1 MKFRIITAAIITV
14 AGSSAYG
21 QELTYGQLYANTTE
35 LSVDGL
41 GDTDIDMF
49 GGGIE
54 FQMNAFT
61 FSADAARI
69 STDLEDIDIASIS
82 AEYKFTSGLSIG
94 LEHSRV
100 DFETLDVSINS
111 IYAIY
116 ETGPFAIGAS
126 VGDSDDLEDEAVG
139 VFAAWDVS
147 KNATVGAE
155 HLSLDDV
162 DINAVYADYEADNYE
177 FFAGYVDLEETD
189 GFILDGRID
198 VFGSLAVTGG
208 YATFSSFGQ
217 DIDAYSVGLE
227 YGITD
232 GISIGASMGRISAD
246 GVAEDIDVVSFGI
259 EFETGRRKSARSRA
273 TDIAGRGGNALTGNF
288 GL

>member
-35 LSVDGL
+35 LSIDGL
-41 GDTDIDMF
+41 GDTDVDMF

-69 STDLEDIDIASIS
+69 STDLEDIDIASVS

-94 LEHSRV
+94 LGHSRV

-116 ETGPFAIGAS
+116 ETGPFAIGAA

-139 VFAAWDVS
+139 VFASWDVS
-147 KNATVGAE
+147 ENGTVGAE

-177 FFAGYVDLEETD
+177 FFAGYVDLEEID
-189 GFILDGRID
+189 GFIVDGRID
-198 VFGSLAVTGG
+198 VFGSLALTGG
-208 YATFSSFGQ
+208 YATFSSFGG

-232 GISIGASMGRISAD
+232 SISIGASMGRISAD
-246 GVAEDIDVVSFGI
+246 GVSEDIDVVSFGI

-273 TDIAGRGGNALTGNF
+273 TDIAGRGGNALNGNF